1 MKKIVLAVA
10 VLLSLTACTEKS
22 EQMKELAQMS
32 LRQSLGG
39 GQLKILGVSE
49 PDSTFGTNF
58 MRPDEKKAII
68 ANMNR
73 VTDVIIKRTK
83 NMSVFNPEDSYTIAL
98 AERQMR
104 ANNDLRSMLYDSD
117 TRGEWSGWKVKIVFE
132 AKDGHNLDYRA
143 ERWFF
148 LDKEGNVIFKT
159 MEFPLP

>member
-1 MKKIVLAVA
+1 MKKIVFAVA

-22 EQMKELAQMS
+22 EQMKNLAQMS
-32 LRQSLGG
+32 LQQSLGDG
-39 GQLKILGVSE
+39 HVKIMGVSE
-49 PDSTFGTNF
+49 PDSTFGTNY
-58 MRPDEKKAII
+58 MRPEEKKAII

-73 VTDVIIKRTK
+73 VTDVIMKRTK
-83 NMSVFNPEDSYTIAL
+83 NMSEFNPEDSYTIAL

-104 ANNDLRSMLYDSD
+104 ANSDLRSMLYVSDSK
-117 TRGEWSGWKVKIVFE
+117 GEWSGWKVKIDFE
-132 AKDGHNLDYRA
+132 AKDGHGQEYRA

>member
-32 LRQSLGG
+32 LRQSQGG

-49 PDSTFGTNF
+49 PDSTFGTNY

-73 VTDVIIKRTK
+73 VTDVIMKRT
-83 NMSVFNPEDSYTIAL
+83 M
-98 AERQMR
+98 
-104 ANNDLRSMLYDSD
+104 
-117 TRGEWSGWKVKIVFE
+117 
-132 AKDGHNLDYRA
+132 
-143 ERWFF
+143 
-148 LDKEGNVIFKT
+148 
-159 MEFPLP
+159 